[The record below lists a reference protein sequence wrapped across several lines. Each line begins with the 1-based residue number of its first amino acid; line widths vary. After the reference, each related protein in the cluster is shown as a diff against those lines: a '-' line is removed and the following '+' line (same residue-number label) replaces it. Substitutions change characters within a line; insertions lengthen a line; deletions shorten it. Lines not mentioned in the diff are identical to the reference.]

1 MYKTYTP
8 EAGEIVPDW
17 HLVDAEG
24 KILGKVAVEIS
35 ALLIGK
41 HKPNYTPNLNTGDK
55 VVVINAEKFTVT
67 RDKMKKKIYHR
78 VTGYPGGIKSENLEK
93 LLLRRPTEAVKR
105 AVKGMLPKN
114 KLQKERLNN
123 LYVYKGTEHPHTA
136 QIS

>member
-1 MYKTYTP
+1 MYKTYAP
-8 EAGEIVPDW
+8 KESEKQPDW

-41 HKPNYTPNLNTGDK
+41 HKPTFTPNMNMGDK
-55 VVVINAEKFTVT
+55 VVVINAEKFNVT
-67 RDKMKKKIYHR
+67 SDKFKSKIYYR
-78 VTGYPGGIKSENLEK
+78 VTGYPGGIKSETLEK
-93 LLLRRPTEAVKR
+93 LLVRRPTEAVRR

-123 LYVYKGTEHPHTA
+123 LHIYKGPEHPHKA
-136 QIS
+136 QLG